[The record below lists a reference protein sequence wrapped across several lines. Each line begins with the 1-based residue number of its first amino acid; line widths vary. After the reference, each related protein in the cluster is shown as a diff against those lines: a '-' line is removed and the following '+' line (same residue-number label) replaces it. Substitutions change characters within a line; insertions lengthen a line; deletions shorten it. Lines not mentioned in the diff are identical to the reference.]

1 MPDSLTPEAL
11 AELRR
16 LHEAATQGEA
26 RPARMEATSLDAML
40 QEMRDAWL
48 GHPDA
53 SQTVCMHVLI
63 ASGSEILSLCV
74 TGNGPKGR
82 ENAWLIAALWN
93 ALPALLAAAEES
105 IIECEGCAELRAALS
120 GRTVSCAQCETLA
133 RERDELRRELTRIS
147 EEGHG
152 GNTLLVGEVH
162 ELRAQRD
169 ALLTL
174 VERAA
179 TDSCVTTSDD
189 PGCFYCDHAEHTKQ
203 CQAAKAIRR
212 ARGEG

>member
-1 MPDSLTPEAL
+1 MPDLPIEAL
-11 AELRR
+11 PDVRHMLRCAIYDAPSS
-16 LHEAATQGEA
+16 AARKEQLA
-26 RPARMEATSLDAML
+26 KWLD
-40 QEMRDAWL
+40 
-48 GHPDA
+48 
-53 SQTVCMHVLI
+53 
-63 ASGSEILSLCV
+63 
-74 TGNGPKGR
+74 
-82 ENAWLIAALWN
+82 
-93 ALPALLAAAEES
+93 ALLAAAEES

-152 GNTLLVGEVH
+152 GNTLLVGEIH
-162 ELRAQRD
+162 DLRAQRD

>member
-1 MPDSLTPEAL
+1 MPDLPIEAL
-11 AELRR
+11 PDVRHMLRCAIYDAPSS
-16 LHEAATQGEA
+16 AARKEQLA
-26 RPARMEATSLDAML
+26 KWLD
-40 QEMRDAWL
+40 
-48 GHPDA
+48 
-53 SQTVCMHVLI
+53 
-63 ASGSEILSLCV
+63 
-74 TGNGPKGR
+74 
-82 ENAWLIAALWN
+82 
-93 ALPALLAAAEES
+93 ALLAAAEER
-105 IIECEGCAELRAALS
+105 IECEGCAELRAALS

-152 GNTLLVGEVH
+152 GNTLLVGEIH
-162 ELRAQRD
+162 DLRAQRD

>member
-1 MPDSLTPEAL
+1 MPDLPIEAL
-11 AELRR
+11 PDVRHMLRCAIYNAPSS
-16 LHEAATQGEA
+16 AARKEQLA
-26 RPARMEATSLDAML
+26 KWLD
-40 QEMRDAWL
+40 
-48 GHPDA
+48 
-53 SQTVCMHVLI
+53 
-63 ASGSEILSLCV
+63 
-74 TGNGPKGR
+74 
-82 ENAWLIAALWN
+82 
-93 ALPALLAAAEES
+93 ALLAAAEERERLRRPLLRANDDGTVS

-152 GNTLLVGEVH
+152 GNTLLVGEIH
-162 ELRAQRD
+162 DLRAQRD